1 MIELQEKADQLIT
14 TRLIGINEVGMCHE
28 QQVKMYQEFIFI
40 SNNTSFIYCL
50 IFFRRSPSQV
60 FYKIV
65 H

>member
-14 TRLIGINEVGMCHE
+14 TRLIGINEVRMCHE